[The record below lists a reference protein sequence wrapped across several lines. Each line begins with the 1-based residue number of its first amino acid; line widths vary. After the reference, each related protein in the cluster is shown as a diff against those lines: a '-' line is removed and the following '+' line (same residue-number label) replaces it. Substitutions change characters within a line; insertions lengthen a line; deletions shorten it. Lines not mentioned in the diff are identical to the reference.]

1 MLDVWRVQNLHMTL
15 INEKKALGLFVK
27 LILNTQLIFSRS
39 TLVIETLEQV
49 MKYVQSFI
57 VSFEQ
62 ISLIVPMFPL
72 LTSKKQMPG

>member
-1 MLDVWRVQNLHMTL
+1 MLDAWRVQNLHMTL

-39 TLVIETLEQV
+39 TLGIETLEQV

>member
-39 TLVIETLEQV
+39 TLGIETLEQV

-72 LTSKKQMPG
+72 LTSKKQMPE

>member
-15 INEKKALGLFVK
+15 INEKKALGLFAK

-39 TLVIETLEQV
+39 TLGIETLEQV

>member
-39 TLVIETLEQV
+39 TLGIETLEQV

>member
-39 TLVIETLEQV
+39 TLGIETLEQV

-72 LTSKKQMPG
+72 LTSKKEMPG

>member
-15 INEKKALGLFVK
+15 INEKKALVLFVK

-39 TLVIETLEQV
+39 TLGIETLEQV

>member
-1 MLDVWRVQNLHMTL
+1 MAL

-39 TLVIETLEQV
+39 TLGIETLEQV

>member
-39 TLVIETLEQV
+39 TLGIETLEQV
-49 MKYVQSFI
+49 MKYVQSFM

>member
-39 TLVIETLEQV
+39 TLGIETLEQV

-62 ISLIVPMFPL
+62 ISLIVPTFPL

>member
-1 MLDVWRVQNLHMTL
+1 MLDVWRVQNLHMAL

-39 TLVIETLEQV
+39 TLGIETLEQV

>member
-39 TLVIETLEQV
+39 TLGIETLEQV

-72 LTSKKQMPG
+72 LTSKKQTPG

>member
-1 MLDVWRVQNLHMTL
+1 MTL

-39 TLVIETLEQV
+39 TLGIETLEQV

-72 LTSKKQMPG
+72 LTSKKQMSG

>member
-1 MLDVWRVQNLHMTL
+1 MTL

-39 TLVIETLEQV
+39 TLGIETLEQV

-72 LTSKKQMPG
+72 LTSKKQTPG

>member
-1 MLDVWRVQNLHMTL
+1 MLDVWQVQNLHMTL

-39 TLVIETLEQV
+39 TLGIETLEQV

>member
-1 MLDVWRVQNLHMTL
+1 MTL

-39 TLVIETLEQV
+39 TLGIETLEQV

-72 LTSKKQMPG
+72 LTSKKEMPG

>member
-1 MLDVWRVQNLHMTL
+1 MTL

-39 TLVIETLEQV
+39 TLGIETLEQV